1 MASKAELELLLSLT
15 DEVSKA
21 AKDVKGNLED
31 VGKSGAS
38 AKTII
43 TDLGNIGKTVLAAG
57 FAVGAA
63 ATAALTGAL
72 VSCVK
77 EAVEFEKIT
86 AQTEAVVKST
96 GGAAGLTAQEI
107 IDMADALEG
116 ATGIGDDAILQGQN
130 LLLTFTNIGKD
141 VFPSATQAMLDM
153 SVAMG
158 TDASSQA
165 IVLGKAL
172 NDPTTGLSALTR
184 VGIQFT
190 DEQKKLIQS
199 LQESGDMAGAQ
210 TIILQ
215 ELERQFGGSAVAAG
229 DTFAGQMAKLQN
241 TFGDVK
247 KEIGE
252 QFMPILLQLATA
264 LSEWLGKPEIQAAI
278 ASLVAGIGQF
288 ALKVGEI
295 VSLLLQGDIAGALT
309 AAFGSEIAAKIIEI
323 TTAISGFVQQIVTFV
338 TEHSEAFKGALIAI
352 GAVLAAA
359 TIASAIMGIGSA
371 IATLASPVGLII
383 GAVALLGA
391 AWAGNWGGI
400 QEKTQAVID
409 FVKPYIEAALAAIQ
423 GWWAENGETIISSV
437 KAAWEW
443 IQTAIK
449 AVIDFISPLIQGA
462 LEAIKGWWAAHGESV
477 MAAVSMIWEKIQTV
491 ISTVIEVISTVI
503 STALEWIQA
512 FWTAHGETIM
522 AVVQNM
528 WDIIK
533 TIFET
538 VIGVIT
544 EIFEFWVAVFSGDWT
559 AAGEA
564 VRGIVET
571 LWNGI
576 VTIFTEAVDNLKLIV
591 TDLVNSI
598 VGFFTSIDWAATGQA
613 IIDGIKTGIVNAASA
628 LGEAAKNAAQGA
640 LDAVKGFLGISSPSS
655 VTAKLIGR
663 PFVEGIGAGI
673 DAAMGK
679 LTGVT
684 IPDMAMNL
692 VGGAAGHVAA
702 QTAVHNTYNLH
713 INTSAPAE
721 PIIAD
726 FGILA
731 AMGA

>member
-1 MASKAELELLLSLT
+1 VASKAELELLLSLT
-15 DEVSKA
+15 DDVSKA
-21 AKDVKGNLED
+21 AKDIKGDLES

-38 AKTII
+38 AKTVID
-43 TDLGNIGKTVLAAG
+43 DLGKVGKTVLAAG
-57 FAVGAA
+57 LAVG
-63 ATAALTGAL
+63 TAAVVALGGAL
-72 VSCVK
+72 YSCVN
-77 EAVEFEKIT
+77 EAIGFEKIT

-96 GGAAGLTAQEI
+96 GGAAGLTAEEI
-107 IDMADALEG
+107 VAMADALEG
-116 ATGIGDDAILQGQN
+116 ATGIGDDAILGGQN

-141 VFPSATQAMLDM
+141 VFPMATQAMLDM

-158 TDASSQA
+158 TDASAQA
-165 IVLGKAL
+165 VQLGKAL
-172 NDPTTGLSALTR
+172 NNPTAGLTALTR
-184 VGIQFT
+184 VGITFT
-190 DEQKKLIQS
+190 DEQKNLIKS

-215 ELERQFGGSAVAAG
+215 ELQKEFGGSAEAAG
-229 DTFAGQMAKLQN
+229 NTFAGQMAKLQN

-252 QFMPILLQLATA
+252 QFLPILLQLATA
-264 LSEWLGKPEIQAAI
+264 LSEWLAKPEIQAAI

-288 ALKVGEI
+288 ATKVGEV

-309 AAFGSEIAAKIIEI
+309 AAFGPEIATKIIEI

-359 TIASAIMGIGSA
+359 TIASAIMGIGTA

-423 GWWAENGETIISSV
+423 KFWTDHGAAIIASV
-437 KAAWEW
+437 QAAWDW
-443 IQTAIK
+443 IQAAIK

-477 MAAVSMIWEKIQTV
+477 MAAVSTIWETIKTV
-491 ISTVIEVISTVI
+491 ISTVIDVISKVI

-533 TIFET
+533 AIFET
-538 VIGVIT
+538 VIAVIT
-544 EIFEFWVAVFSGDWT
+544 EIFNFWVAVFTGDWE

-564 VRGIVET
+564 VRGIVDT

-576 VTIFTEAVDNLKLIV
+576 KTIFSEAVDNLKLIV
-591 TDLVNSI
+591 SDLVTSI
-598 VGFFTSIDWAATGQA
+598 VGFFTSIDWAATGKA
-613 IIDGIKTGIVNAASA
+613 IIDGIKNGVTNAASA
-628 LGEAAKNAAQGA
+628 LGEAAKNAAQAA
-640 LDAVKGFLGISSPSS
+640 LDAVKGFLGINSPSS
-655 VTAKLIGR
+655 VTAKLIGK

-684 IPDMAMNL
+684 LPDMAMNL
-692 VGGAAGHVAA
+692 VGGAAGHVAT